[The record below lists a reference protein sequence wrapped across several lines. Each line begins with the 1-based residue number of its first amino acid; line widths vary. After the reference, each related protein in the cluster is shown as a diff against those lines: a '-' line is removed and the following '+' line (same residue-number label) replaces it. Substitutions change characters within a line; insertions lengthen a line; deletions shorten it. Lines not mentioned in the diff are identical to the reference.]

1 MPLIALIIALVGGQ
15 SLGAILAGLSISE
28 WIGLATTI
36 LPLGEDAIE
45 LLGEAH
51 PALAALGH
59 DLVNGM
65 TPSTAAASA
74 NTYFANQPRTISGYG
89 PDDGVVEI
97 PNPDYRG

>member
-1 MPLIALIIALVGGQ
+1 MPLIALVIALVGGQ

-51 PALAALGH
+51 PALAALGG
-59 DLVNGM
+59 DLVKGLPA
-65 TPSTAAASA
+65 TTAAESA
-74 NTYFANQPRTISGYG
+74 NSYFANQPPTISGYG
-89 PDDGVVEI
+89 PGGDVIAI